1 MDPLLK
7 AVDLSKSFG
16 TLSVVKQVGLQVHRG
31 EVVGLAGQSGSGKST
46 LAMLLAGFH
55 IPDEGELF
63 FNGHQ
68 LQYPFNLRPLGIEVI
83 HQSPSLA
90 ENLDITSNIF
100 LGNEIGWP
108 SWGSWLKIPNRAR
121 MDQEANLILDQ
132 LGVHFETLRLSVVNL
147 SSEQRQMIAIAKV
160 MVSSPNMIVIDD
172 PTRLMGYFY
181 QQKLLSLIQIWQRQN
196 TAVFFSSNNLDHLL
210 AVTDRIIVLRK
221 GRKVAEY
228 RTDEADRDE
237 ILAAMVGTTDRQQL
251 TPIIWALDSYYRAR
265 EQAESIQ
272 QSRVLLEKDIVAQ
285 ESLRQELIDQLSEQ
299 ITILDSANLALQDA
313 QRRLLTELEH
323 ERKHLAREIHDQII
337 QDLLSTNYQLEEIE
351 TDEDVSMALQNHI
364 VDIRSHIRSLID
376 ELRNICGALRPP
388 TIDSLG
394 VGAAIQSLANDWIK
408 RTDIPIN
415 LEMDANLGRLPETI
429 ELSIFRIVQEGLNNI
444 HKHAHANEV
453 KIALKHTSPR
463 ALLITI
469 ADNGDG
475 LPDDF
480 DLSELSSM
488 GHYGLLGIS
497 ERVALLGGRLRLQNQ
512 ASGGVLIQVEIPHPR
527 VETGLSAVQGDFS

>member
-7 AVDLSKSFG
+7 ATNLSKSFG
-16 TLSVVKQVGLQVHRG
+16 TLSVVKQIGLEVQPG

-55 IPDEGELF
+55 IPDDGEIY

-68 LQYPFNLRPLGIEVI
+68 LQTPFNVRALGIEVI
-83 HQSPSLA
+83 HQTPSLA

-108 SWGSWLKIPNRAR
+108 PWGSWLKIPNRSR
-121 MDQEANLILDQ
+121 MAQEAIQILDQ
-132 LGVHFETLRLSVVNL
+132 LGVHFESLRLSVANL
-147 SSEQRQMIAIAKV
+147 SSEQRQLIAIAKV
-160 MVSSPNMIVIDD
+160 MASSPQMIIIDD
-172 PTRLMGYFY
+172 PTRLMGYLY
-181 QQKLLSLIQIWQRQN
+181 QQKLLSLIQVWQRQN
-196 TAVFFSSNNLDHLL
+196 TAVLFSSNNLDHLL

-221 GRKVAEY
+221 GRKEAEF

-237 ILAAMVGTTDRQQL
+237 ILAVMVGTTDRQQL

-285 ESLRQELIDQLSEQ
+285 DSLRQELIDQLTEQ
-299 ITILDSANLALQDA
+299 ITVLDSANLALQDA

-323 ERKHLAREIHDQII
+323 ERKYLAREIHDQII

-351 TDEDVSMALQNHI
+351 TDENVSLALQDHI
-364 VDIRSHIRSLID
+364 VDIRRHIRGLID

-394 VGAAIQSLANDWIK
+394 VGAAIQSLANDWNR
-408 RTDIPIN
+408 RTGISIN
-415 LEMDANLGRLPETI
+415 LEMDTNLGRLPETI

-444 HKHAHANEV
+444 NKHAQASDV
-453 KIALKHTSPR
+453 QVALKHTSPR

-469 ADNGDG
+469 ADDGNG
-475 LPDDF
+475 LPEKF
-480 DLSELSSM
+480 DLAELSSM

-497 ERVALLGGRLRLQNQ
+497 ERVALLGGRLRMQNQ
-512 ASGGVLIQVEIPHPR
+512 TSGGVLIQVEIPHPR
-527 VETGLSAVQGDFS
+527 VETSLSAVNGDF